1 MGCDNGSE
9 IWVKLEGNNPAGS
22 VKDRAA
28 LSMIVQAEKRGEI
41 KPGDVLI
48 EATSG
53 NTGIALAMIAALKGY
68 RMKLLMPDNMSQE
81 RRAAMRA
88 YGAELIL
95 VSKEQG
101 MEGAR
106 DLALA
111 MAERG
116 EGKLLDQFNNPDNP
130 YAHYTTTGPE
140 IWQQTGGRITHFVS
154 SMGTTGTITGVSR
167 FLREQEQPVTIVG
180 LQPEEGSSIPGIRRW
195 PAEYMPGIFNAQLVD
210 QVLDIHQR
218 EAENTM
224 RELAVRE
231 GIFCGVS
238 SGGAVAGAIRV
249 AKANPGAVVVA
260 IICDRGDR
268 YLSTGVFGEESY
280 SQGGDLSVMEMILF
294 RDNTRAQQ
302 TDIVAV
308 QSQVVYGSVG
318 NSIAVPNIRTH
329 RLNVTAVPTVLFSN
343 TPHYD
348 TFYGGV
354 IPDEWFSGYLKAL
367 EEREILRELK
377 AVTTGYMGSASQIVL
392 LAQWLKAIK
401 VQHPDLLV
409 LVDPVIGDIDSGMY
423 VKPDIPEAYREHLLP
438 LAQGITPNVFELEV
452 LSGKPCRTPES
463 AIAAAQGLLSDTL
476 KWVAITSAP
485 VADDPQNIHVVLVS
499 EEGVTVSA
507 HPRVETDL
515 KGTGD
520 LFCSEL
526 VSGIVGGKTVADAI
540 RMAGDRV
547 TDVMIYTQ
555 SKGYDELILPA

>member
-1 MGCDNGSE
+1 
-9 IWVKLEGNNPAGS
+9 
-22 VKDRAA
+22 
-28 LSMIVQAEKRGEI
+28 
-41 KPGDVLI
+41 
-48 EATSG
+48 
-53 NTGIALAMIAALKGY
+53 
-68 RMKLLMPDNMSQE
+68 
-81 RRAAMRA
+81 
-88 YGAELIL
+88 
-95 VSKEQG
+95 
-101 MEGAR
+101 
-106 DLALA
+106 
-111 MAERG
+111 
-116 EGKLLDQFNNPDNP
+116 
-130 YAHYTTTGPE
+130 
-140 IWQQTGGRITHFVS
+140 
-154 SMGTTGTITGVSR
+154 
-167 FLREQEQPVTIVG
+167 
-180 LQPEEGSSIPGIRRW
+180 
-195 PAEYMPGIFNAQLVD
+195 
-210 QVLDIHQR
+210 
-218 EAENTM
+218 
-224 RELAVRE
+224 
-231 GIFCGVS
+231 
-238 SGGAVAGAIRV
+238 
-249 AKANPGAVVVA
+249 
-260 IICDRGDR
+260 
-268 YLSTGVFGEESY
+268 
-280 SQGGDLSVMEMILF
+280 MEMILF

-367 EEREILRELK
+367 E
-377 AVTTGYMGSASQIVL
+377 
-392 LAQWLKAIK
+392 
-401 VQHPDLLV
+401 
-409 LVDPVIGDIDSGMY
+409 DIDSGMY